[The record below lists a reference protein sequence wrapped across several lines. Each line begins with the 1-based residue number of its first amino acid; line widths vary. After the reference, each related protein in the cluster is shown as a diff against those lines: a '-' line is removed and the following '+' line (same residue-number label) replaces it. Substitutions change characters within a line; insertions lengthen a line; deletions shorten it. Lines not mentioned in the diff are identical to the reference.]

1 MNVPTAARVAR
12 ASKIF
17 DISDTSKRKSIAR
30 ARESAD
36 TILPHSPQVT
46 CAVSSP
52 SAILKIRHLTLGAIS
67 VTRLAGT
74 TATKPFVHRGS
85 TPQRPDDF
93 GESELAG
100 RGLNEGG

>member
-1 MNVPTAARVAR
+1 ML
-12 ASKIF
+12 
-17 DISDTSKRKSIAR
+17 
-30 ARESAD
+30 E
-36 TILPHSPQVT
+36 
-46 CAVSSP
+46 
-52 SAILKIRHLTLGAIS
+52 IRHLTLGAIS

-74 TATKPFVHRGS
+74 TATKSFVHRGS